1 MEIKTN
7 IYGTINGTE
16 LSNELILV
24 NSATNIE
31 IIKKEFIKRIF
42 EDTKILLKDN
52 KRYLEKNPEKKEFVK
67 QINEFILEQFENTN
81 IYKIKKTTS
90 TTNEIEIIKLDE
102 KEEYIK
108 KLKEM
113 TKNEQRSN

>member
-24 NSATNIE
+24 NSATPIDT
-31 IIKKEFIKRIF
+31 IKNEFIKKIY
-42 EDTKILLKDN
+42 EDTKTLMKDN
-52 KRYLEKNPEKKEFVK
+52 KRYIEKNPEKKEFVK

-81 IYKIKKTTS
+81 IYKITKTTS
-90 TTNEIEIIKLDE
+90 TTNEIEVIKLENKE
-102 KEEYIK
+102 KYIK

-113 TKNEQRSN
+113 TKDE